1 MTAILRRLDY
11 RFRPRLRRETCKR
24 CWRENAV
31 GFSVPNDVWRAVVP
45 ARHIENVLC
54 LTCFDRYATARG
66 VDWTARGCDLYAV
79 SGVRFTATS
88 RSRPSSSPDTRCT
101 ARPWWAWR
109 SASRSCSSA
118 SWSSWS
124 RSATCR
130 CPSACG
136 TSLPLRY
143 LSRLGLFRRAAEPSV
158 RTTEGKHVFLSA
170 AADAAGT
177 IPASKGNSV
186 GGPPL
191 LRLRWLGR
199 KDGPLPRG
207 SRKPSRLSGQMS
219 RVTCVTPGVFPLA
232 IWGAARFVLAASPLL
247 KRRNEFRQTLLGDE
261 VGHGVLRWLSSPR
274 TGSTEPVLS

>member
-79 SGVRFTATS
+79 SGVRFT
-88 RSRPSSSPDTRCT
+88 
-101 ARPWWAWR
+101 
-109 SASRSCSSA
+109 
-118 SWSSWS
+118 
-124 RSATCR
+124 
-130 CPSACG
+130 G

-158 RTTEGKHVFLSA
+158 RTTEGTHVFLSA

>member
-101 ARPWWAWR
+101 ARPLEQLEQK
-109 SASRSCSSA
+109 CHV
-118 SWSSWS
+118 
-124 RSATCR
+124 
-130 CPSACG
+130 
-136 TSLPLRY
+136 SLPFRLRY
-143 LSRLGLFRRAAEPSV
+143 ELAIEIPLSSGFVP
-158 RTTEGKHVFLSA
+158 
-170 AADAAGT
+170 
-177 IPASKGNSV
+177 
-186 GGPPL
+186 
-191 LRLRWLGR
+191 
-199 KDGPLPRG
+199 PRG
-207 SRKPSRLSGQMS
+207 R
-219 RVTCVTPGVFPLA
+219 A
-232 IWGAARFVLAASPLL
+232 IGTHDR
-247 KRRNEFRQTLLGDE
+247 G
-261 VGHGVLRWLSSPR
+261 
-274 TGSTEPVLS
+274 